1 MRGPWL
7 LPDFCCVFLHRQMR
21 SPRTSAPADRGIEL
35 RDKLLHAG
43 TSILFLCMIGQCGMF
58 DVCRGVVLCALMH
71 AVLERLLALVS
82 FSEVVACFLVPV
94 AFCLPV
100 QASCVLI
107 ASFRLPP
114 SF

>member
-1 MRGPWL
+1 VPSLTPSRL
-7 LPDFCCVFLHRQMR
+7 LELLGTAN
-21 SPRTSAPADRGIEL
+21 SPAAEDRVY
-35 RDKLLHAG
+35 A
-43 TSILFLCMIGQCGMF
+43 
-58 DVCRGVVLCALMH
+58 A